1 MTAELKETLDDAIL
15 NIIVMENE
23 VSIALSSENQTVEL
37 LNAEATLNDIQA
49 ALESIS
55 SLLNTPEDSS
65 ARQ

>member
-55 SLLNTPEDSS
+55 SLLNTPEDS